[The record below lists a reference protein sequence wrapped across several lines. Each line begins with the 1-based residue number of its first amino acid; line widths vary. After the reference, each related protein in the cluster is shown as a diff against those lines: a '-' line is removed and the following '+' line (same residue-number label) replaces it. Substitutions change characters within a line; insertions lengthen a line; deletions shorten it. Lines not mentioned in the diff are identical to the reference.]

1 MSPEYGTE
9 WNCHARCNGFAH
21 APLQDIPAARF
32 LQVFSNKTH
41 HVLFAAMRRRTFS
54 CGFPVSEM
62 PNGAAGQHIRET
74 ISENTV

>member
-1 MSPEYGTE
+1 MPDATALPMLLYRISPP
-9 WNCHARCNGFAH
+9 HGFCK
-21 APLQDIPAARF
+21 F
-32 LQVFSNKTH
+32 FSNKTH